1 MTETFFA
8 KHEPGTVFEFEN
20 IWYVADRQW
29 YVSAH
34 DAFEADDVNDLQLKV
49 GWRTAAHP
57 ARSEQD
63 MALVAAH
70 QAEEARKSAEWHA
83 KNDPINARLT
93 EAAINKSAAKLTE
106 QRARMCKEFALETR
120 VQSRYVSKRGKIVA
134 HHETEPKISVQWD
147 GEDHPACMDGTS
159 ILSWFSLNDLKV
171 L

>member
-1 MTETFFA
+1 MTETFFG

-20 IWYVADRQW
+20 TWYIAEKQW
-29 YVSAH
+29 YVSAREAH
-34 DAFEADDVNDLQLKV
+34 NADDANDLQLRI
-49 GWRTAAHP
+49 GDYTLAHP
-57 ARSEQD
+57 ALNEQD

-70 QAEEARKSAEWHA
+70 QAEAARKSAEWHA

-93 EAAINKSAAKLTE
+93 EAGINKAAAKQDE
-106 QRARMCKEFALETR
+106 QRTRMYKEFALETR